1 MLGGKKPLKVL
12 VKTAGDD
19 GFKRG
24 CMTIIQELWEWAT
37 SEATGTAFE
46 GPSALDSPHWPCVLE
61 NGMGPRRP

>member
-37 SEATGTAFE
+37 REAAGTAFE
-46 GPSALDSPHWPCVLE
+46 VLQ
-61 NGMGPRRP
+61 P